1 MKLIKIIRILIVLL
15 MCNQML
21 MAQNIT
27 LPNVKLNWQNAL
39 TVNTPG
45 GFKQQYL
52 KFDDAI
58 MSGGSIDFLPHYF
71 FKIEVSGLNKYEALL
86 GNMIFDNAED
96 VYPKNLISNDFNVK
110 VNVAEERGKYFA
122 LIDFVPLKRDANGIL
137 QKLTDFQIQLNI
149 VGKNSNYKA
158 LQNGGKKIVSHSV
171 LASGN
176 WFQFYTQ
183 ADGVYKIDA
192 TLLQQ
197 MGINTSTVDPQN
209 IRIYSMGA
217 GNISELNKASFMD
230 DLSEISIEVVGEAD
244 HHFDANDYIL
254 FYGEHADKIIYNN
267 STKQFTHQ
275 KNLYSDKTFY
285 FITADLGIGKR
296 LSNSPNVSG
305 SNNIVSEFDDY
316 QYIDNDGINLAH
328 TGRVWYDAN
337 DFDNTLSRNYNFNFA
352 NLITNQPIKFNI
364 DAAAQSVISTN
375 MDVYFNGN
383 TLTNLGFGPYTPGY
397 DRPVGTT
404 QSFVSNVNSSSDA
417 INIQLNYNKNSNVA
431 GICWLNYISLLARR
445 SLIMN
450 GNQMI
455 FKDSKSVGTG
465 KISTFNISNS
475 TSNSIWDITDKLNP
489 SKQLNSQ
496 SGNQQTFTISTDTL
510 HQFIAFNNNGFLTP
524 TISGAISN
532 SDIHGQIQ
540 ASPELII
547 VSHSDFLSAASTLAN
562 FHINTLHQKT
572 LLVSTNQV
580 YNEFGGGKPDIG
592 AIRNMMRTFYDAAGN
607 DTSKM
612 PKYLLLMGDG
622 SYDNRNIISANT
634 AYIPTYE
641 SQNSIDKAAS
651 FTSDDFFGCLSV
663 GEGESLENGTHLLD
677 ISVGRIPCKTITEA
691 NQVVSKILNYK
702 SAASFGNWVNNI
714 TFIADDEDRNTH
726 INDADKFAS
735 NVTTLHPE
743 INVDK
748 IYFDAYK
755 QVESSSGS
763 RYPEVHDAIIRKIES
778 GSLVMNYTGH
788 GGEGGWAHERIFET
802 PDINLLEN
810 YNKLSLFVTATCEFS
825 RYDIP
830 EMVTGGEA
838 LILNPK
844 GGAIALFTTV
854 RLVYTGGNE
863 DINRNIYNYFFKKN
877 NDGSPIAIGEVFRL
891 AKNAT
896 GQDENNRK
904 FTLLGDP
911 AITLNFPDFKI
922 RNEKIN
928 QKIINNDTLKAFGKY
943 TIVGNVTDKQNNILS
958 NFNGIVYPTIFDKSQ
973 TVTTLAN
980 DPYPEYSGGSI
991 VRNYSLQKN
1000 TIYKGKASVKNG
1012 LFTYTF
1018 IVPKD
1023 ISYHVGKGKFSY
1035 YANDPSNSANGYDGS
1050 INVGS
1055 FADSTIKDKQG
1066 PIIKLYMNDFKFAN
1080 GGITDENPTLIVKLQ
1095 DISGI
1100 NTAGIGIGHDITA
1113 TLDNDTKNT
1122 QSLNDFYETDLD
1134 SYQKGSLRYPFKN
1147 LSVGQHTL
1155 MLKAWD
1161 VYNNPNTAEL
1171 EFTVAENNQ
1180 VSLSHVLNYPNPFT
1194 THTTFF
1200 FEHNMPGQALDVMIN
1215 IYTISGKNI
1224 KTIRQQVQTSGYRSD
1239 SIDWDGLDEFG
1250 DKIGRGVYFY
1260 KLTVKNNSGI
1270 THTKMQKLVVL

>member
-1 MKLIKIIRILIVLL
+1 MKLIKSFGLVIFLSLL
-15 MCNQML
+15 SQWL
-21 MAQNIT
+21 WAQNID
-27 LPNVKLNWQNAL
+27 LPTVNLNWQNAI

-52 KFDDAI
+52 KFDNAVL
-58 MSGGSIDFLPHYF
+58 SGGQFDFLPHYHF
-71 FKIEVSGLNKYEALL
+71 KYEVDGRNNYTAQLSNIVL
-86 GNMIFDNAED
+86 DNAKD
-96 VYPKNLISNDFNVK
+96 VYPKNLITNNFDLK
-110 VNVAEERGKYFA
+110 VNVTEERGKYFA
-122 LIDFVPLKRDANGIL
+122 LIDFVPLKRDANGAL
-137 QKLTDFQIQLNI
+137 QKLTNFNIQLINSGI
-149 VGKNSNYKA
+149 NPNFKNT
-158 LQNGGKKIVSHSV
+158 QNGNRKTTSHSV

-176 WFQFYTQ
+176 WIQFYTQ
-183 ADGVYKIDA
+183 ANGIYKIDA
-192 TLLQQ
+192 AMLQQ
-197 MGINTSTVDPQN
+197 MGINTSTIDPQH
-209 IRIYSMGA
+209 IRIFSLGA
-217 GNISELNKASFMD
+217 GNIEELNKPTFFD
-230 DLSEISIEVVGEAD
+230 DLTEISIEVNGESD
-244 HHFDANDYIL
+244 HHFDANDYVL
-254 FYGEHADKIIYNN
+254 FYGEHPDKIYFDYI
-267 STKQFTHQ
+267 TKRYVHQ
-275 KNLYSDKTFY
+275 KNLYTDKTFY
-285 FITADLGIGKR
+285 FITTDLGQGKR
-296 LSNSPNVSG
+296 VTDNQSVSG
-305 SNNIVSEFDDY
+305 SNTNVNSFDDY
-316 QYIDNDGINLAH
+316 QYKDDDGINLAH

-337 DFDNTLSRNYNFNFA
+337 DFDNTLSRTYSFNFP
-352 NLITNQPIKFNI
+352 NLISSEQIKFAI
-364 DAAAQSVISTN
+364 DAAAQSVTSTN

-383 TLTNLGFGPYTPGY
+383 SLTNLSFGAYTPGY

-404 QSFVSNVNSSSDA
+404 QSFSTGTNSSTDA
-417 INIQLNYNKNSNVA
+417 INIQLSYNKNPNVA
-431 GICWLNYISLLARR
+431 GISWLNYISLTARR
-445 SLIMN
+445 RLSMA

-455 FKDSKSVGTG
+455 FSDSKSVGLN
-465 KISTFNISNS
+465 KISTFTLSNAN
-475 TSNSIWDITDKLNP
+475 TLKIWDITDNLNP
-489 SKQLNSQ
+489 SNQIYSQ
-496 SGNQQTFTISTDTL
+496 SGSQQSFTIATDTL
-510 HQFIAFNNNGFLTP
+510 HQFIAFNNSGFLTP
-524 TISGAISN
+524 IISGAISN

-540 ASPELII
+540 SSPELII
-547 VSHSDFLSAASTLAN
+547 VSHPDFMSAATTLAN
-562 FHINTLHQKT
+562 FHSNSLHQKT
-572 LLVSTNQV
+572 LLVSTSQV
-580 YNEFGGGKPDIG
+580 YLEFGGGKSDIG
-592 AIRNMMRTFYDAAGN
+592 AIRNMMRTFYEAAGN

-622 SYDNRNIISANT
+622 SYDNMNRVSSNT
-634 AYIPTYE
+634 AFIPTYE
-641 SQNSIDKAAS
+641 SENSIDKAAS
-651 FTSDDFFGCLSV
+651 YTSDDFYGCLSI
-663 GEGESLENGTHLLD
+663 GEGKNLENGTELLD
-677 ISVGRIPCKTITEA
+677 IAVGRIPCKTITEA

-702 SAASFGNWVNNI
+702 STSSFGNWVNNI

-735 NVTTLHPE
+735 NVNILHPE

-748 IYFDAYK
+748 IYFDAFK
-755 QVESSSGS
+755 QVESSSGA

-778 GSLVMNYTGH
+778 GSFVINYTGH
-788 GGEGGWAHERIFET
+788 GGEGGWAHERVFET

-810 YNKLSLFVTATCEFS
+810 YNKLPLFITATCEFS
-825 RYDIP
+825 RFDIP

-838 LILNPK
+838 LLLNPK

-863 DINRNIYNYFFKKN
+863 DINRNIYNFFFKKN
-877 NDGSPIAIGEVFRL
+877 SDGSPIAIGEVFRL

-911 AITLNFPDFKI
+911 AITLNFPDYKI
-922 RNEKIN
+922 LNEKIN

-943 TIVGNVTDKQNNILS
+943 TIVGKVTDKQNNVLN
-958 NFNGIVYPTIFDKSQ
+958 NFNGVVYPTIFDKSQ

-991 VRNYSLQKN
+991 IRNYALQKN

-1012 LFTYTF
+1012 YFTYTF

-1023 ISYHVGKGKFSY
+1023 ISYHVGKGKCSY
-1035 YANDPSNSANGYDGS
+1035 YANDASNSANGYDGS

-1055 FADSTIKDKQG
+1055 FADSIIKDKQG

-1080 GGITDENPTLIVKLQ
+1080 GGTTDENPTLIVKLQ

-1155 MLKAWD
+1155 RLKAWD

-1171 EFTVAENNQ
+1171 EFNVAEDNQ
-1180 VSLSHVLNYPNPFT
+1180 VTLSHVLNYPNPFT

-1200 FEHNMPGQALDVMIN
+1200 FEHNMPGQVLDVMIN

-1239 SIDWDGLDEFG
+1239 SVDWDGLDEFG

-1260 KLTVKNNSGI
+1260 KLSVKNNLGI